1 MGFIRAIIG
10 SFIAIVTVGFA
21 VLNRQ
26 DVSVIWSPLHE
37 ALSLPLF
44 AICLGIGAFGFLFG
58 ALTMWFNGGHIR
70 REKRR
75 QRKEIKSLEKELNE
89 LRIEEPS
96 TVKTPETELFP
107 KLLSGSKTQ

>member
-1 MGFIRAIIG
+1 
-10 SFIAIVTVGFA
+10 
-21 VLNRQ
+21 
-26 DVSVIWSPLHE
+26 
-37 ALSLPLF
+37 
-44 AICLGIGAFGFLFG
+44 
-58 ALTMWFNGGHIR
+58 MWFSGGHIR